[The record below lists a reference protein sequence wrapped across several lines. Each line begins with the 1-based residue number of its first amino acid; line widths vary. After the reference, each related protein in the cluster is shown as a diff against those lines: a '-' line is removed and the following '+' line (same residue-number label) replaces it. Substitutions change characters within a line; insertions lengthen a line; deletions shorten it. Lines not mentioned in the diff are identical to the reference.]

1 MGYSP
6 WRFKESDTTEQLN
19 NDNNSNNSVI
29 MSLSICCRGR
39 QREEMV
45 GGGPGRIL
53 EWMEELIG
61 HPDHGV
67 PTHQV

>member
-1 MGYSP
+1 
-6 WRFKESDTTEQLN
+6 
-19 NDNNSNNSVI
+19 
-29 MSLSICCRGR
+29 
-39 QREEMV
+39 MV

-61 HPDHGV
+61 HPDHGI